1 MRVVLTGGCKLRK
14 ELFQPSI
21 EGEARILLLINAFTT
36 RTKSLEGRTKL
47 AKLDFFLRYPNFM
60 QRALAIRKPEQVMN
74 VAPEEQNNIE
84 GRMIRY
90 RYGPWD
96 PSYYSIL
103 GRLIGKGFVEVV
115 PNQRGL
121 SYRTTERG
129 SQIARDLAKEESWSE
144 TGERIKLLKQNFNL
158 SGNTLKDFVYQHFPE
173 VSGAS
178 WGQRI

>member
-1 MRVVLTGGCKLRK
+1 MRK

-36 RTKSLEGRTKL
+36 QKNSLEGRTKL

-60 QRALAIRKPEQVMN
+60 QRALAIRTSEKVMMD

-103 GRLIGKGFVEVV
+103 GKLIGKGLVEVV
-115 PNQRGL
+115 PNKRGL

-144 TGERIKLLKQNFNL
+144 TSARIKLLKQNFNL
-158 SGNTLKDFVYQHFPE
+158 SGNNLKDFVYQHFPE

-178 WGQRI
+178 WGQKI